1 MNLLEQ
7 NWQKIKERVITPL
20 WHRRFKSMYESV
32 KLDYDDFE
40 SLAGVELSKAIQS
53 YDPDKSN
60 IFTFAT
66 GVIVKKATT
75 ELRDCTQRDK
85 RKALHVAESI
95 YSVNE
100 DGSSILDI
108 IEGDAFNCK
117 SPKDGFSDKMITYL
131 KRLSRL
137 QRNVLF
143 ALANGYSNDEIMKRL
158 GISAK
163 ELSDAHA
170 TLKAYRNVSVLY

>member
-1 MNLLEQ
+1 MIILEE

-20 WHRRFKSMYESV
+20 WHGRFKSMYESV

-66 GVIVKKATT
+66 GVIIKKATT

-100 DGSSILDI
+100 DGTSILDVI
-108 IEGDAFNCK
+108 DDVALTYK
-117 SPKDGFSDKMITYL
+117 SPKDGLSDKMVAYL
-131 KRLSRL
+131 KRLSKL
-137 QRNVLF
+137 QRNVLL
-143 ALANGYSNDEIMKRL
+143 ALADGYSNDEIMRRL
-158 GISAK
+158 DISAK
-163 ELSDAHA
+163 ELSDACA
-170 TLKAYRNVSVLY
+170 ALKAYRNVSVLY